1 MGYNQTPNTSTSYAS
16 PVVSQPSNSMPP
28 TTSMYNTSPQPP
40 FNQQGMPPP
49 PSQQQS
55 PYQQQYPGALPE
67 GPVGGVSGYDP
78 QLHAKMAGM
87 SVHTSFSKLWVIILS
102 KYLLTFITLL
112 FYFKKK
118 KIF

>member
-1 MGYNQTPNTSTSYAS
+1 MGYNQTPNASTSYAS

-28 TTSMYNTSPQPP
+28 PPPPTSMYNTSPQPP
-40 FNQQGMPPP
+40 FNQQGIPPT

-55 PYQQQYPGALPE
+55 PYQQQYPGAALPE

-102 KYLLTFITLL
+102 KPLFIFIALL
-112 FYFKKK
+112 F
-118 KIF
+118 

>member
-16 PVVSQPSNSMPP
+16 PIVNQPSSSLSAPPPP
-28 TTSMYNTSPQPP
+28 TPMYNSSPQPS
-40 FNQQGMPPP
+40 FQQQQQQLGMPPP
-49 PSQQQS
+49 PTQQQS

-87 SVHTSFSKLWVIILS
+87 SVHTSFSKLWVINS
-102 KYLLTFITLL
+102 
-112 FYFKKK
+112 
-118 KIF
+118 

>member
-28 TTSMYNTSPQPP
+28 PPPPTSMYNTSPQPP

-102 KYLLTFITLL
+102 KYLLIFITLL
-112 FYFKKK
+112 F
-118 KIF
+118 